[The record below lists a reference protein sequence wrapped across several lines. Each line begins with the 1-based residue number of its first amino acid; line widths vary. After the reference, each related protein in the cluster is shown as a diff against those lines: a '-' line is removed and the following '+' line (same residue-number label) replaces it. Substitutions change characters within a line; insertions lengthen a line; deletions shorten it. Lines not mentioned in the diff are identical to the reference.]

1 MKTKTALRQSKDML
15 PWYALFLAIAACL
28 VWIWPNVLTYFVLG
42 IVAFGAIGD
51 FLNVLFIK
59 RQAEKNPSS
68 AEVKRK

>member
-15 PWYALFLAIAACL
+15 PLYALFLAIAACL
-28 VWIWPNVLTYFVLG
+28 VWAWPNVLTYFVLG

-59 RQAEKNPSS
+59 SKAGKNSASVEEKL
-68 AEVKRK
+68 K